1 MYPYS
6 GIYYTLVLLFSC
18 YLYAVARAPT
28 QLTAIYKSATSILLA
43 WTFEVE
49 EQITTGY
56 TYVIYYQSEGDS
68 GDVSVS
74 SGETRTH
81 LLTGLQSGVAYII
94 SIVAVIHIPSPV
106 VGPVT
111 ASV

>member
-1 MYPYS
+1 MCLS
-6 GIYYTLVLLFSC
+6 LV
-18 YLYAVARAPT
+18 YR
-28 QLTAIYKSATSILLA
+28 
-43 WTFEVE
+43 
-49 EQITTGY
+49 
-56 TYVIYYQSEGDS
+56 
-68 GDVSVS
+68 
-74 SGETRTH
+74 ETNNTH